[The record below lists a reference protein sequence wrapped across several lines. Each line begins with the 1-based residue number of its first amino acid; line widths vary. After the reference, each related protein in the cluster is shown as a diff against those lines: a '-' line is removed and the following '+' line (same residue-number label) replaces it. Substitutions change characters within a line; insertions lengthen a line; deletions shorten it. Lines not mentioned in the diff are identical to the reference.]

1 MQQDQAVARVN
12 GREIGVRLLRMVL
25 AQAHEQFAKSG
36 KPVTPE
42 IEKEIQREA
51 IEQLIGRELLFE
63 EALRRRCFA
72 DEDEVDRQV
81 TELAEQAGGL
91 LALTVMLARR
101 GLKLDEVRDGIRRDL
116 AIDAVVDG
124 EVVQDTEGVS
134 IDQARAFYEANQA
147 SFRAQERSTVSH
159 ISIGLPKN
167 AYAGAVARAHER
179 LNTLRARIDSGESF
193 DEVARKAS
201 AEEDGIQSGML
212 GPIERGTLAQ
222 ELDAMAFSLPLN
234 ELSSV
239 FRSSLGVHILKVLA
253 REGARDMRFDEV
265 AQPIAQHLSTRRRA
279 ELAEALTVSLRRT
292 AKIEILLDEA

>member
-1 MQQDQAVARVN
+1 MEQDEAVARVN

-25 AQAHEQFAKSG
+25 AQAREQFAKSG
-36 KPVTPE
+36 KAVTPE

-51 IEQLIGRELLFE
+51 IDQLIGRELLFE
-63 EALRRRCFA
+63 ESLRRRCFA
-72 DEDEVDRQV
+72 DEEEVERQV
-81 TELAEQAGGL
+81 TDLAEQAGGM

-101 GLKLDEVRDGIRRDL
+101 GLQLDEVRDGIRRDL

-124 EVVQDTEGVS
+124 EVVQDSEGVS
-134 IDQARAFYEANQA
+134 VDQARAFFEANRA

-167 AYAGAVARAHER
+167 AYTGAVARAHER

-193 DEVARKAS
+193 DEVARTAS

-212 GPIERGTLAQ
+212 GPIERGTLAR
-222 ELDAMAFSLPLN
+222 ELEEMAFTLPLN

-239 FRSSLGVHILKVLA
+239 FRSSLGVHIVRVLA

-265 AQPIAQHLSTRRRA
+265 AQAIAQHLGTRRRA
-279 ELAEALTVSLRRT
+279 ELAEALTVALRRN
-292 AKIEILLDEA
+292 AVIEILLEDC